1 MILNKVAAYITD
13 KQLLAERE
21 KVIIGLSGG
30 ADSIALV
37 DILSRL
43 GYKCVVAH
51 CNFHLRGDE
60 SDRDAAFVDLFCRSR
75 NINLHT
81 VDFDTVTYAKAH
93 KLSIEMA
100 ARELRYNWFDKICSE
115 LEINA
120 LAVAHHQ
127 DDSVETVLLNLIR
140 GTGIRGLTGIMPRNG
155 RVIRPLLCLS
165 RKEILDYI
173 DEKGLTYVTD
183 STNNETDYTRN
194 KIRLDIIPLLEAINP
209 SAKDAIA
216 CTSEYLS
223 QVERIYSEYLSD
235 CKTCVMDGNKIKIN
249 ELVHVAEPQAV
260 LYELLTPFGFNSSS
274 TEQIFNS
281 LNGLS
286 GKRFYSDTHQLIK
299 DRDNLIISHIKDE
312 DEEDT
317 YYINEDDQYIDTP
330 LKLKIETIEN
340 TPDINIEKN
349 KSVVYLN
356 KDKLQYP
363 LTLRRWKQGD
373 WFVPFGMKG
382 RKKLS
387 DYFSDN
393 KFSLLDKE
401 NVWILVSGN
410 DIIWIVGHRSDER
423 IKIVPSAKSILKIN
437 ID

>member
-13 KQLLAERE
+13 KQLLAERD

-43 GYKCVVAH
+43 GYKCVAAH

-60 SDRDAAFVDLFCRSR
+60 SDRDAAFVDLFCRRR

-81 VDFDTVTYAKAH
+81 VDFDTVAYAKAH

-100 ARELRYNWFDKICSE
+100 ARELRYNWFDKLCSE

-155 RVIRPLLCLS
+155 KVIRPLLCLS

-183 STNNETDYTRN
+183 SSNNETDYTRN

-216 CTSEYLS
+216 RTSEYLS
-223 QVERIYSEYLSD
+223 QVERIYSEYLFD
-235 CKTCVMDGNKIKIN
+235 CKTCVMDGNKINID
-249 ELVHVAEPQAV
+249 ELLHISEPKAV
-260 LYELLTPFGFNSSS
+260 LYELLAPFGFNSSS

-423 IKIVPSAKSILKIN
+423 FRVIPSAKSILKIS

>member
-43 GYKCVVAH
+43 GYKCVAAH

-60 SDRDAAFVDLFCRSR
+60 SDRDAAFVDFFCRSR

-115 LEINA
+115 LDINA

-155 RVIRPLLCLS
+155 KVIRPLLCLS

-183 STNNETDYTRN
+183 STNNETDYIRN

-216 CTSEYLS
+216 RTSEYLS
-223 QVERIYSEYLSD
+223 QVERIYSEYLFD
-235 CKTCVMDGNKIKIN
+235 CKTCVMDGNKIKID
-249 ELVHVAEPQAV
+249 ELLHVSEPQAV

-299 DRDNLIISHIKDE
+299 DRDNFIISHIKDE

-317 YYINEDDQYIDTP
+317 YDINEDDQYIDTP
-330 LKLKIETIEN
+330 LKLRIETIEN

-423 IKIVPSAKSILKIN
+423 FKIVPSAKSILKIS